1 MLLFYQQQSV
11 RSSYRVI
18 LSEIGVRSK
27 RAPMQ
32 SKDLVLAGRVNGLSG
47 GVATI
52 AASSRG
58 DALGKLPSAS
68 VLPSSSAGPSI
79 PWPLRFAHRPLRS
92 ARQCLR
98 EYFLCGDHR
107 IAVDGHGVFDIL
119 RIAAG
124 VGHHHGDIAG
134 AGHAEDKFVTLLQ
147 SIDR

>member
-27 RAPMQ
+27 RTPMQ

-52 AASSRG
+52 AGSSRG

-68 VLPSSSAGPSI
+68 VLPSSSAGSFDSVAASRNGHSAQEDNAYENTSFAAITVLQWMVTVSSI
-79 PWPLRFAHRPLRS
+79 SCA
-92 ARQCLR
+92 
-98 EYFLCGDHR
+98 
-107 IAVDGHGVFDIL
+107 
-119 RIAAG
+119 
-124 VGHHHGDIAG
+124 
-134 AGHAEDKFVTLLQ
+134 
-147 SIDR
+147 